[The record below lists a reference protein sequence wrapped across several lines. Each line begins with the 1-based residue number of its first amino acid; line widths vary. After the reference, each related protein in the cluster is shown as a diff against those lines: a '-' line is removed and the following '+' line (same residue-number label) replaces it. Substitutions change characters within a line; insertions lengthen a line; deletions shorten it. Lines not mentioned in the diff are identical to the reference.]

1 MHFVSYTVVT
11 AIPVHIHCSALA
23 VLRSLEAGAATPP
36 AWAGCGVVLIE

>member
-11 AIPVHIHCSALA
+11 AIPVHIHCSGLA
-23 VLRSLEAGAATPP
+23 VQRSLEAGADA